1 MWFRCLKFKSH
12 VNVVLV
18 AIPRC
23 LLFPNFHNVSVRI
36 SRNPNAANVSER
48 TTSQSK
54 IRLYFASW
62 HAEFHRAGILRE
74 NGLVFGL
81 AFPRC
86 SFLDY
91 ALDPEHTNDQ

>member
-12 VNVVLV
+12 VNVVHV

-23 LLFPNFHNVSVRI
+23 LLFPNFHNISVRI
-36 SRNPNAANVSER
+36 SRNPNAAHLSER
-48 TTSQSK
+48 ATSQSK
-54 IRLYFASW
+54 IGLYFVSW
-62 HAEFHRAGILRE
+62 HAGFQRAGIRPE

-91 ALDPEHTNDQ
+91 ALDLEHTNDQ